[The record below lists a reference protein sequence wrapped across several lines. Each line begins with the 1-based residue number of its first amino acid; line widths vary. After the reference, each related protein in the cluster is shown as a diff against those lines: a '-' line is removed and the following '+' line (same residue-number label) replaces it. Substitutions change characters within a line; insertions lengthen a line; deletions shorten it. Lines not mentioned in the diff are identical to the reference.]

1 MKDISTLNFSF
12 LTCDEIYGMSCV
24 EISSASVRVN
34 PTHISG
40 MYDLRMGAMRNL
52 ICKTCF
58 HTEVKC
64 PGHFGHI
71 KLNVPVLNPA
81 TFQNLKDTLITTPCF
96 GCFFEGAGCICSDLN
111 ENKRRKVSNVRKRVT
126 IQTRRSTESTINKY
140 KFILI
145 DSGNTKEIS
154 ISQLYELLERA
165 KTKNMNTLFLKALP
179 VMPNQARPPEM
190 NHLTGV
196 WNTHPTTLLY
206 LAILKANRN
215 LRYRRD
221 KIAEDLLQNAVNMLY
236 DIENT
241 RTVSFYKSSALGGI
255 RQRID
260 GKAGRMRAN
269 LMGKRTDFSA
279 RTVLSGDPTLE
290 LDEIGVPRSICNT
303 LTMPERIHRYN
314 IQSYD
319 LSKIKYVIKPSGQ
332 RFDYTIKVRVE
343 LEVGDIVERSLC
355 NGDLVIV
362 NRQPTLHRG
371 SMIACRVRVSPSKT
385 FSLNYSTMVP
395 LNADTDGDEINIHVP
410 QNIEARAELSELMG
424 TSVNIVSSQSS
435 KPLMGCTQDSLLG
448 CYLMSE
454 NDEIKKV
461 DFLDILY
468 DANVQSYDDEMIA
481 EFDDIQPG
489 RTFLSHILY
498 NLGIEVHCRIEK
510 SRFFCQGIHIM
521 PGAVFDKSVVGNA
534 DGSLIHQVFV
544 THGHEMASKLIYSL
558 QQVANAYLTRFGAT
572 MGIGDCIVETTP
584 FFHTELNN
592 VIHSD
597 LVKKLQIPDEELM
610 IAALNDLNRRM
621 DTLTKTK
628 NNLSNIIKA
637 GSKGSVINFN
647 QITQAVGQQI
657 INAGRVPISNRDRTL
672 AHFSKHDHGLY
683 SRGFIANSFIKG
695 LSSTEVYFHAMS
707 GRVGIIDTACKTA
720 DTGAQSRRLVKC
732 LENLTVVDAGSG
744 KRPVFDRV
752 TGNVIQFEYGID
764 GLDGTYLTKPQ

>member
-1 MKDISTLNFSF
+1 MKEISTLQFSF

-24 EISSASVRVN
+24 EITSSSVRVN
-34 PTHISG
+34 PTQVGG

-58 HTEVKC
+58 HSEVKC

-81 TFQNLKDTLITTPCF
+81 TFQKLKAALQNSACF
-96 GCFFEGAGCICSDLN
+96 GCFEQSGHCTCHVAS
-111 ENKRRKVSNVRKRVT
+111 ENKRRKVTKKISVQ
-126 IQTRRSTESTINKY
+126 IRRSTESTTKNI
-140 KFILI
+140 FVLV
-145 DSGNTKEIS
+145 DSEKSEEIS
-154 ISQLYELLERA
+154 VARLYELLERA
-165 KTKNMNTLFLKALP
+165 QCPDLNILFLKALP

-190 NHLTGV
+190 NHETGV

-206 LAILKANRN
+206 LSIIKANFN
-215 LRYRRD
+215 LRYG
-221 KIAEDLLQNAVNMLY
+221 KEKLAIESLQNAVNMLY
-236 DIENT
+236 DAEDT
-241 RTVSFYKSSALGGI
+241 RMISFYKSSSVGGI

-260 GKAGRMRAN
+260 GKAGRMRMN
-269 LMGKRTDFSA
+269 MMGKRTDFSA
-279 RTVLSGDPTLE
+279 RTVLSGDPTLA
-290 LDEIGVPRSICNT
+290 LDEIGVPKSICDT
-303 LTMPERIHRYN
+303 LTMPERIHQYN

-319 LSKIKYVIKPSGQ
+319 LSNVKYVIKPSGQ
-332 RFDYTIKVRVE
+332 RFDYSLKQSVL
-343 LEVGDIVERSLC
+343 LEIGDVVERSLR

-371 SMIACRVRVSPSKT
+371 SMIACRVRVSGSKT

-410 QNIEARAELSELMG
+410 QNIEARAELVELMR
-424 TSVNIVSSQSS
+424 TSVNIVSSQAS

-448 CYLMSE
+448 CYMMSG
-454 NDEIKKV
+454 NDAIPTT

-468 DANVQSYDDEMIA
+468 DAGVNNYNDDLIA
-481 EFDDIQPG
+481 EYKDRQPG
-489 RTFLSHILY
+489 RSFLSHILH
-498 NLGIEVHCRIEK
+498 NLDVTVHYQIEK
-510 SRFFCQGIHIM
+510 SRFCCQGIRIM
-521 PGAVFDKSVVGNA
+521 PGAIFDKAVVGSA
-534 DGSLIHQVFV
+534 DGSIIHHVFI
-544 THGHEMASKLIYSL
+544 THGHEMASKLIHSL
-558 QQVANAYLTRFGAT
+558 QQVANAYLSRFGAT
-572 MGIGDCIVETTP
+572 MGIGDCIVNTTP
-584 FFHTELNN
+584 FYHTELNKI
-592 VIHSD
+592 IHSD
-597 LVKKLQIPDEELM
+597 IVNNSQLPDEELI
-610 IAALNDLNRRM
+610 IAALNDLNRRT
-621 DTLTKTK
+621 DALTNTK

-657 INAGRVPISNRDRTL
+657 INAGRVPMSNRDRTL
-672 AHFSKHDHGLY
+672 AHFPKHDYGLY

-695 LSSTEVYFHAMS
+695 MNSTEVYFHAMS

-732 LENLTVVDAGSG
+732 LENLIVVDAGSG

-764 GLDGTYLTKPQ
+764 GLDGTYLTKQ